1 MARDF
6 EDHCWKD
13 VITPDMLKIYKNY
26 ERDLYIGARPA
37 LVLVDLYNCVFEG
50 GNRPLAEIIEEY
62 PNACGEYAW
71 SAIPPILS
79 LIAASRQAGI
89 PIVHVTAETRDQTDV
104 NAGRPTKRR
113 KRSVSP
119 DAFEIKDDFRPQ
131 AGDVIVYKRRA
142 SGFFGS
148 LLASHLVKLGVDC
161 VIVAGETTSGCVRGT
176 AVDSH
181 SHGFHTVVVEECC
194 FDRSLL
200 VHKINLFDI
209 HHKWADVMHLDEV
222 LSHLQKTSLTKAA

>member
-131 AGDVIVYKRRA
+131 AG
-142 SGFFGS
+142 
-148 LLASHLVKLGVDC
+148 
-161 VIVAGETTSGCVRGT
+161 
-176 AVDSH
+176 
-181 SHGFHTVVVEECC
+181 
-194 FDRSLL
+194 
-200 VHKINLFDI
+200 
-209 HHKWADVMHLDEV
+209 
-222 LSHLQKTSLTKAA
+222 